1 MKIKCPIPQ
10 CGQEN
15 PLEAA
20 RCSSCGA
27 SLKAYGKLLLM
38 SDDLFNRG
46 LSLSQG
52 GHFQQAE
59 QCLQATVLFNP
70 RDVEATLLLAH
81 VQALQEDIPAAAA
94 TLARALEKGI
104 SDLRLE
110 KTAAA
115 LQQILAGAQAGTSR
129 LTTVTNTQLPAQMP
143 SALQPEKLRTSI
155 QPAKPSSSQST
166 GKHKRKKK
174 HK

>member
-1 MKIKCPIPQ
+1 
-10 CGQEN
+10 
-15 PLEAA
+15 
-20 RCSSCGA
+20 
-27 SLKAYGKLLLM
+27 M

-59 QCLQATVLFNP
+59 QCLQTAVLFSP

-81 VQALQEDIPAAAA
+81 VQALQDDAAAATA
-94 TLARALEKGI
+94 TLARALEKGLR
-104 SDLRLE
+104 DPRLE

-115 LQQILAGAQAGTSR
+115 LQQILAEAQADASR
-129 LTTVTNTQLPAQMP
+129 PAAAASSPQPTGMAVP
-143 SALQPEKLRTSI
+143 VQAAKSVVSA
-155 QPAKPSSSQST
+155 QPAKPPPKSATS
-166 GKHKRKKK
+166 KHKRKKK